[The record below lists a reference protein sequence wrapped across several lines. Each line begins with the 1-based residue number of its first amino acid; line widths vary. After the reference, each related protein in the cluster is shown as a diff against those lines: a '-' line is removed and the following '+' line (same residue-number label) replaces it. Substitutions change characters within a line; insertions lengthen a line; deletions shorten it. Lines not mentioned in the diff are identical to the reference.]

1 MGKAATP
8 CLLAPLFLALAA
20 GIFPA
25 RADVDLK
32 FGVYVSDKPTEM
44 VRKFRPV
51 LDALEAAMSGELG
64 ETVHIKMHVAG
75 DYQAGIE
82 DLVTGV
88 VDFAR
93 FGPASYVLAKARNP
107 ELRILSVESEKGTK
121 VFHGIICVA
130 EASPIRAVEDL
141 HGKSFAFGNRRSTI
155 GRYLSQLFLLRHG
168 VRAKD
173 LAAYSYLGRHDKVG
187 AAVARNRF
195 DAGALKEGTFKKLI
209 AKGVPIR
216 AIASFSNVTKPWIA
230 RGGLAPKVFAALRA
244 ALLRMRDPAA
254 LKALKKDGFL
264 EGSDDDYAVIRKAM
278 ASNAR
283 FFE

>member
-25 RADVDLK
+25 WADVDLK

-51 LDALEAAMSGELG
+51 LDALEASMSGELG
-64 ETVHIKMHVAG
+64 EPVHIKMHVAG
-75 DYQAGIE
+75 DYEAGIE
-82 DLVTGV
+82 DLVTGA

-93 FGPASYVLAKARNP
+93 FGPASYVLAKERNP

-121 VFHGIICVA
+121 VFYGIICVA
-130 EASPIRAVEDL
+130 EESPIRAVEDL
-141 HGKSFAFGNRRSTI
+141 RGKSFAFGDSRSTI
-155 GRYLSQLFLLRHG
+155 GRYLSQDLLIRHG
-168 VRAKD
+168 ITAKD
-173 LAAYSYLGRHDKVG
+173 LAVYDYLGRHDKVG
-187 AAVARNRF
+187 TAVARKQF
-195 DAGALKEGTFKKLI
+195 DAGALKEGTFKKLV

-216 AIASFSNVTKPWIA
+216 AIASFPNVTKPWIA

-264 EGSDDDYAVIRKAM
+264 EGSDDDYAVIREAM